1 MRRIEPKLV
10 QRRWQREQKRGV
22 YESESESESEREEK
36 QKHCVFVV
44 FNSLGVCVFT
54 LLAAFDLRGVLIN
67 IFKITVTFFEVKRR
81 RLSCRLDITT
91 IIGSSILF

>member
-1 MRRIEPKLV
+1 MRRIEPKLL
-10 QRRWQREQKRGV
+10 QRRWQRKQKRGV
-22 YESESESESEREEK
+22 YESESESEREEK

-67 IFKITVTFFEVKRR
+67 IFKITVTFFEVRRR
-81 RLSCRLDITT
+81 RLSSRLDITT

>member
-1 MRRIEPKLV
+1 MRRIEPKLL
-10 QRRWQREQKRGV
+10 QRRWQRKQKRGV
-22 YESESESESEREEK
+22 YESESEREREEK

-81 RLSCRLDITT
+81 RLSSRLDITT

>member
-10 QRRWQREQKRGV
+10 QRRWQRAQKRGV
-22 YESESESESEREEK
+22 YESESESEREEK

-81 RLSCRLDITT
+81 RLSSRLDITT

>member
-1 MRRIEPKLV
+1 MRRIEPKLL
-10 QRRWQREQKRGV
+10 QRRWQRKQKRGV
-22 YESESESESEREEK
+22 YESESESEREEK

-81 RLSCRLDITT
+81 RLSSRLDITT

>member
-1 MRRIEPKLV
+1 MRRIEPKLL
-10 QRRWQREQKRGV
+10 QRRWQRKQKRGV
-22 YESESESESEREEK
+22 YESESESEREEK
-36 QKHCVFVV
+36 QEHCVFVV

-81 RLSCRLDITT
+81 RLSSRLDITT